1 MQLDKTIELVQGDG
15 EISIKYDTKPV
26 TIVLKHEKRTVRVS
40 VTESRRRD
48 NPEK

>member
-26 TIVLKHEKRTVRVS
+26 TIVLRNGKRTVTVQ
-40 VTESRRRD
+40 VMERR
-48 NPEK
+48 ETK